1 MFTPLHTLSPC
12 AVDPVRAQRLRE
24 DWAQDTDRLSAADA
38 AFVTGAHARSALLDG
53 ILDNSPFLGRLLDD
67 HPDILRLFS
76 TDGAAAAVNVALTH
90 VSTIPDDGDIPSL
103 MRGLRV
109 AKARAALAIALAD
122 LSGAWSVDQVVAAL
136 SDFADACVR
145 KALTGLLVQA
155 VTLGRLKSSALEDC
169 GYVVLGV
176 GKLGAHELNYSSDID
191 LLVMFDPERLP
202 YTGKKSPQ
210 EFAVD
215 LTKDMVK
222 VLQERTGDGYVFR
235 TDLRLRPDPGSTA
248 IAVSREA
255 AQTYY
260 ESYGQNWERA
270 AMIKARFIAGDAGA
284 GADFLK
290 GLQPFIWRKSLDFYA
305 LQDIHSIKRQIYAHK
320 GGGTIR
326 VAGHNIK
333 LGRGGIREIEF
344 FVQTQQLI
352 WGGRVPGTRSSQTLV
367 ALDAL
372 TEKGFVAPAVRDDLA
387 SAYRYLRTLEHRL
400 QMVADEQTQTLPT
413 DPDKLILLAAFM
425 GYPDFTAFERD
436 VEGALRVVE
445 THYAALFEDAP
456 SLAIEG
462 NLVFTGTEDDPDTME
477 TLRRLGFQNPSA
489 VGAAVR
495 AWHHG
500 RYRAT
505 RSTQA
510 RQLMTE
516 IMPALLIALG
526 KTAQPD
532 EALTRFDRTLSE
544 LPSGVQLLS
553 VFQANPELLDL
564 VAEIMGDAPRLADH
578 LARNSSLLDF
588 VLEPQFYTAIQ
599 DKAGLAA
606 DLKTTLTAAT
616 SFEAVLDVGR
626 RWANDQRFRIGVH
639 CLRGQIPA
647 DQGARHFTDVADVV
661 LTGLLPHVEAD
672 FVRQFGT
679 IAGGQIALIAY
690 GKLGS
695 RELTPTSDLDL
706 VLVYD
711 APADAMSQGGPRALS
726 APVYYIRF
734 TQRLVTALTLLTRE
748 GSLYSVDMRLRPDG
762 EQGPLASSF
771 ESLAKYQRET
781 AWTWEH
787 LALTRARIVF
797 APPDLGS
804 RLETV
809 FDEVLSRNRD
819 PVALRNDVSEMRAR
833 MRKEYPGTDLWDL
846 KHRPGGLVDAEFIIQ
861 YLTLAT
867 GAPARA
873 GRDGTAETIVKL
885 VQKGSLTAEAG
896 EVLTQGLLLWL
907 RLQVMLRLTLAEE
920 SPSELPL
927 GLQRKLAATA
937 GVSDFAALQAL
948 IAQRAAAVSQ
958 LFQETI
964 DDRKE

>member
-1 MFTPLHTLSPC
+1 M
-12 AVDPVRAQRLRE
+12 D
-24 DWAQDTDRLSAADA
+24 AADA
-38 AFVTGAHARSALLDG
+38 AFVASARVQSAALLDG
-53 ILDNSPFLGRLLDD
+53 ILDNSPFLGRLLDA
-67 HPDILRLFS
+67 HPDILRIFS
-76 TDGAAAAVNVALTH
+76 TDGASAAVKAALTLIDA
-90 VSTIPDDGDIPSL
+90 IPDDGDIPAL
-103 MRGLRV
+103 MRSLRI

-122 LSGAWSVDQVVAAL
+122 LSSLWSVDQVVVAL

-145 KALTGLLVQA
+145 KALKGLLVQA
-155 VTLGRLKSSALEDC
+155 VAMNRLKSSALEGS
-169 GYVVLGV
+169 GYVVVGV

-202 YTGKKSPQ
+202 YIGKKSPQ

-215 LTKDMVK
+215 LTKDLVR

-255 AQTYY
+255 AQIYY

-270 AMIKARFIAGDAGA
+270 ALIKARFIAGDGDAA
-284 GADFLK
+284 ADFLK

-320 GGGTIR
+320 GGGTIQ

-387 SAYRYLRTLEHRL
+387 ATYRYLRTLEHRL
-400 QMVADEQTQTLPT
+400 QMIADEQTQTLPT
-413 DPDKLILLAAFM
+413 DADQLAHLAAFM
-425 GYPDFTAFERD
+425 GYPDRATFEHD
-436 VEGALRVVE
+436 VEAALRVVE

-462 NLVFTGTEDDPDTME
+462 NLVFTGTEDDPDTMA

-489 VGAAVR
+489 VGTAVR

-505 RSTQA
+505 RSTRA

-516 IMPALLIALG
+516 IMPGLLIALG

-532 EALTRFDRTLSE
+532 DALTRFDRTLAE

-564 VAEIMGDAPRLADH
+564 VAEIMGDAPRLAEH
-578 LARNSSLLDF
+578 LARNPSLLDF
-588 VLEPQFYTAIQ
+588 VLEPQFYEAIQ
-599 DKAGLAA
+599 EKPDLAA
-606 DLKTTLTAAT
+606 DLQTTLAAAT
-616 SFEAVLDVGR
+616 SFEAVLDIGR
-626 RWANDQRFRIGVH
+626 RWANDQRFRIGVQ

-647 DQGARHFTDVADVV
+647 EQGARHFTDVADVV
-661 LTGLLPHVEAD
+661 LAGLLPHVEAD

-679 IAGGQIALIAY
+679 ITDGQIALIAY

-711 APADAMSQGGPRALS
+711 APPEAMSHGGPRSLS
-726 APVYYIRF
+726 ASMYYMRF

-787 LALTRARIVF
+787 LALTRARVVVGS
-797 APPDLGS
+797 PDLCG
-804 RLETV
+804 RVEAV
-809 FDEVLSRNRD
+809 FDDVLSRPRD
-819 PVALRNDVSEMRAR
+819 QTALRNDVAEMRAR
-833 MRKEYPGTDLWDL
+833 MRKERPGKDTWDL
-846 KHRPGGLVDAEFIIQ
+846 KHRPGGLVDAEFILQ

-867 GAPARA
+867 GAPART
-873 GRDGTAETIVKL
+873 GRDGTPETIVKL
-885 VQKGSLTAEAG
+885 VQKGALSAAAG
-896 EVLTQGLLLWL
+896 DILAAGLLLWL

-920 SPSELPL
+920 SPSDLPL
-927 GLQRKLAATA
+927 GLQRKLAAAA
-937 GVSDFAALQAL
+937 GVADFAALQAL

-958 LFQETI
+958 VFQQTI
-964 DDRKE
+964 GDRRE